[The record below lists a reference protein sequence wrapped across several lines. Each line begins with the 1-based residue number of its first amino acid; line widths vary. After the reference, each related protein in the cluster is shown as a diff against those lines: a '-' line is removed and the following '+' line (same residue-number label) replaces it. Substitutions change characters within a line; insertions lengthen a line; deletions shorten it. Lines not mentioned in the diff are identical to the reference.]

1 MPAKRYRVS
10 LTNDEREDLTALVNK
25 GKGKARRL
33 RRARILLLA
42 DEAQAEGGWK
52 DAEIAKALSA
62 SVRTVERTR
71 QSCVEQGIEAALNHT
86 RPKKTRRKVLDGE
99 AEAYLIQ
106 LACSKAPYG
115 YESWNAQLLADK
127 LIELEIVE
135 TVSSETVR
143 TRLKKMNLNPG

>member
-1 MPAKRYRVS
+1 MPAKHYRVKLS
-10 LTNDEREDLTALVNK
+10 EEERKDLTALASK
-25 GKGKARRL
+25 GKGSARRL
-33 RRARILLLA
+33 RRAHILLLA
-42 DEAQAEGGWK
+42 DETQENGGWK
-52 DAEIAKALSA
+52 DADIAKALSA

-106 LACSKAPYG
+106 LACSEAPDG
-115 YESWNAQLLADK
+115 YEHWNAQLLADK

-135 TVSSETVR
+135 KVSDETVR
-143 TRLKKMNLNPG
+143 IRLKKMSLSPG